1 MKKILI
7 SALFAVSCIC
17 ASAQSSTVAQAD
29 SAYMA
34 DDFATAA
41 TLYQQA
47 IDELGGSVERYY
59 NLGNAYFRLDRPG
72 MAVVNYE
79 RALRLDPTNA
89 DVRDNLEFVNSR
101 ITDRID
107 PSDSFLSDTFS
118 SMLQFMRP
126 NSWAWIAM
134 GVFILALAGVCIYF
148 FASSVMMRKVGFFGG
163 GVALILAFVLC
174 IFAWHSAKRAE
185 ASGQAVIITP
195 SVILST
201 TPRQPK
207 DRTEEAFL
215 LHEGTKVNILDSIA
229 DHTASGGVWYDVT
242 VDREHRAWIHSDN
255 VEKI

>member
-7 SALFAVSCIC
+7 SALLTLCGVC
-17 ASAQSSTVAQAD
+17 ASAQSTVVAQAD

-47 IDELGGSVERYY
+47 VDELGGSVERYY
-59 NLGNAYFRLDRPG
+59 NLGNAYFRLGRPG

-107 PSDSFLSDTFS
+107 ASDSFLSDTFATI
-118 SMLQFMRP
+118 LQFMRP
-126 NSWAWIAM
+126 NAWAWTAM
-134 GVFILALAGVCIYF
+134 GVFILALAGVCLYF
-148 FASSVMMRKVGFFGG
+148 FASAVAVRKLGFFGG
-163 GVALILAFVLC
+163 GVALIVAVVLC
-174 IFAWHSAKRAE
+174 IFAWHSAKRA
-185 ASGQAVIITP
+185 ASSGEAVIVAP

-215 LHEGTKVNILDSIA
+215 LHEGTKVTILDSI
-229 DHTASGGVWYDVT
+229 SGHAGLGGAWYDVA
-242 VDREHRAWIHSDN
+242 VDREHRAWIHSEN